1 MSTTPGNAPA
11 STSSLDRSTIGRR
24 ATGRA
29 ILVSGVPAS
38 GKTSF
43 GRELAR
49 SLGWALLDLDT
60 VTNPLF
66 EYVGGEFLVDVPTA
80 DAPTRAT
87 VNDVRY
93 QCLFDTAAEV
103 MDVGTSVVVVA
114 PFTSE
119 RTFPASWERMCE
131 RLGVPAEDVTL
142 AWVDTPAEEVV
153 ARMTNRGA
161 DRDLDKIAR
170 PRVFLTPDVMK
181 APGVPY
187 LRVDGLLDVESQIR
201 AFSAVYESTP
211 ASSEL
216 AG

>member
-1 MSTTPGNAPA
+1 MSPSPQHP
-11 STSSLDRSTIGRR
+11 S
-24 ATGRA
+24 RA
-29 ILVSGVPAS
+29 ILVCGVPAS

-43 GRELAR
+43 GKELAR

-66 EYVGGEFLVDVPTA
+66 EYVGGEFLVDVPSP

-93 QCLFDTAAEV
+93 QCLFDTAAEILE
-103 MDVGTSVVVVA
+103 VGVSVVVVA

-119 RTFPASWERMCE
+119 RTFPSSWGTVAE
-131 RLGVPAEDVTL
+131 RLRVDPDRVTL
-142 AWVDTPAEEVV
+142 AWVDTPPDEVV
-153 ARMTNRGA
+153 ARMRRRGA

-170 PRVFLTPDVMK
+170 PHLFLTPDVIRE
-181 APGVPY
+181 PGVPHV
-187 LRVDGLLDVESQIR
+187 RVDGMHETR
-201 AFSAVYESTP
+201 AQLRGFLAVYGGAP
-211 ASSEL
+211 AVEL